1 MKRLHAI
8 WELGDLP
15 FHVGVR
21 DSSKN
26 TGVPDTFP
34 FTLGVDRELGSLV
47 QMPHPDLGGLLDQA
61 YVEGSQIGTPMSDS
75 PSGRPVADDFIAFIC
90 ETLGTEDLDGI
101 RILEVGCGKGY
112 LMSRLAEMGATVL
125 GFEPGHSSPI
135 YAEKAGL
142 TVLKEPFRRSA
153 VDEQYDVI
161 LHYGV
166 LEHVEDPRPFLLE
179 QAEVL
184 SPGGRIVFAVPDC
197 APAIEC
203 GDLSIIVHE
212 HWSYFTEES
221 LRSLATHYGFRVE
234 QIQRGKA
241 AGALYTSMTPAE
253 NTAPTTDSDPVEFAE
268 AYADRARAGVN
279 TMREYVA
286 NATLD
291 GGKLGVFCA
300 ARFINYPGLLEL
312 DWDRIRF
319 FDDDA
324 ALENKFYPPLPAPVL
339 SRDTLLQDPV
349 DHLLIM
355 SRTFGPTLAGQ
366 LRARPELSGC
376 TILTIADLF

>member
-153 VDEQYDVI
+153 VDEQCDVI

-241 AGALYTSMTPAE
+241 AGAPE
-253 NTAPTTDSDPVEFAE
+253 E
-268 AYADRARAGVN
+268 ARERRA
-279 TMREYVA
+279 
-286 NATLD
+286 
-291 GGKLGVFCA
+291 
-300 ARFINYPGLLEL
+300 
-312 DWDRIRF
+312 IRRNW
-319 FDDDA
+319 
-324 ALENKFYPPLPAPVL
+324 L
-339 SRDTLLQDPV
+339 T
-349 DHLLIM
+349 
-355 SRTFGPTLAGQ
+355 
-366 LRARPELSGC
+366 LRAFVASLRAEDSEARRAQGRPISCVSLDAGADALSSA
-376 TILTIADLF
+376 TREALRTADAGMRWA